1 MLARTMTIDWVNLA
15 TAVVLL
21 WFPMLL
27 PRELFSRLD
36 VRPQPPTI
44 RPSWV
49 LRRWLNWIDMVRAAL
64 GSWILVD
71 LTFVVLEG
79 KAGKPRVA
87 FAIVG
92 AVLLVGVLAQ
102 ALRYRTKLH
111 SVLPVCYV
119 TGLVAGGLP
128 LDMSAFAIFV
138 GWAFGF
144 ALKNIHPTPL
154 ILAVAVGILSYALKH
169 FALSSIA
176 IAAVVALPHLI
187 SVLMLQRPL
196 LLMTAPRFE

>member
-1 MLARTMTIDWVNLA
+1 MLSWTMTIDWLNLA

-27 PRELFSRLD
+27 PREMLSRLD

-44 RPSWV
+44 RPTWV
-49 LRRWLNWIDMVRAAL
+49 LRRWQNWIDLVRAAL

-71 LTFVVLEG
+71 LSFVILEG
-79 KAGKPRVA
+79 KAARPRLA

-92 AVLLVGVLAQ
+92 GILLVGVLAQ
-102 ALRYRTKLH
+102 SLRYRTKLL
-111 SVLPVCYV
+111 SILPVCYV
-119 TGLVAGGLP
+119 TGLVVGGLP
-128 LDMSAFAIFV
+128 PDMSALTVFV

-144 ALKNIHPTPL
+144 ALRNIHPTPL
-154 ILAVAVGILSYALKH
+154 ILAITVGILSYALH
-169 FALSSIA
+169 HLALSSVA